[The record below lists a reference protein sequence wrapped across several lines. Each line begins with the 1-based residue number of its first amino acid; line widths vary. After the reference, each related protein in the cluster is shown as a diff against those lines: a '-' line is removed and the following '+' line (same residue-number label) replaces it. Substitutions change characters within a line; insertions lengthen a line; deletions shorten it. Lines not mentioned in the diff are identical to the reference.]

1 MLSGEFSLPLYFDIG
16 AVFFF
21 ALSGALVA
29 MRRGYD
35 VIGVF
40 TLAFLTG
47 LGGALIRDAFF
58 LQNGPP
64 ALTRDPDYILAV
76 LAACI
81 VGWLIGNFLDQISRT
96 VAMIDAIGLGAYS
109 VVGVAKAL
117 IAGLS
122 IPAALMVGVI
132 NACGG
137 GLLRD
142 ILIREEPLLLKPG
155 QFYALVSLLASGLF
169 VGLTHYTVLDVKTS
183 ALIAIAA
190 TFLLRFL
197 TILFDWQTKAIVPW
211 QYSTEL
217 KSQVDETYSQP
228 LAAQPV
234 KVEVAVNLEEFEQP
248 VIEEQPPAT
257 LARKIYQRL
266 KNLKESK

>member
-1 MLSGEFSLPLYFDIG
+1 MLSGEFSLPVYFDIG

-35 VIGVF
+35 VVGVF

-81 VGWLIGNFLDQISRT
+81 VGWLIGNFLEHYSRT

-109 VVGVAKAL
+109 VVGVA
-117 IAGLS
+117 
-122 IPAALMVGVI
+122 
-132 NACGG
+132 
-137 GLLRD
+137 R
-142 ILIREEPLLLKPG
+142 R
-155 QFYALVSLLASGLF
+155 
-169 VGLTHYTVLDVKTS
+169 
-183 ALIAIAA
+183 
-190 TFLLRFL
+190 
-197 TILFDWQTKAIVPW
+197 
-211 QYSTEL
+211 
-217 KSQVDETYSQP
+217 
-228 LAAQPV
+228 
-234 KVEVAVNLEEFEQP
+234 
-248 VIEEQPPAT
+248 
-257 LARKIYQRL
+257 
-266 KNLKESK
+266 

>member
-1 MLSGEFSLPLYFDIG
+1 MLSGDFSLPLYFDIG
-16 AVFFF
+16 AIFFF

-35 VIGVF
+35 VVGVF
-40 TLAFLTG
+40 TLAFVTG
-47 LGGALIRDAFF
+47 LGGALIRDALF

-64 ALTRDPDYILAV
+64 ALTRDPEYILAV

-81 VGWLIGNFLDQISRT
+81 VGWIIGNFLEHYART

-142 ILIREEPLLLKPG
+142 VLIREEPLLLKPG

-169 VGLTHYTVLDVKTS
+169 VGLTNYTVLDVKTS
-183 ALIAIAA
+183 ALIAIAV
-190 TFLLRFL
+190 TFLLRFF
-197 TILFDWQTKAIVPW
+197 TILFNWQTTPIVPW
-211 QYSTEL
+211 QFSTEI
-217 KSQVDETYSQP
+217 KPVVDDTY
-228 LAAQPV
+228 AQPMSPPAEIDV
-234 KVEVAVNLEEFEQP
+234 GVAEFEEL
-248 VIEEQPPAT
+248 VTDKKHDSA
-257 LARKIYQRL
+257 K
-266 KNLKESK
+266 SD